1 MIDWNGRCLRVE
13 AEAGSRCAIAI
24 DGAHFVELPI
34 GDTSSGELAFSFSPS
49 GNAVLDLRL
58 ATRTGQAEAVVD
70 TFAVE
75 WDKPGLLPAIDKAQP
90 LRPLAVAGQWVG
102 DTAQP
107 MRREVVVVV
116 PVYNASDD
124 VRRCLDSVLLH
135 TTGPSRLI
143 VIDDASTDPAIAP
156 LLQRYRA
163 IEGVEILANPR
174 NLGFTATANRG
185 IALAGRADVVLL
197 NADTEVAANWLTGLR
212 RAACCAGDVATV
224 TAVSDNAGAFSVPE
238 LERDNPIPGAWTFAQ
253 AARALWQD
261 AGHAYPQLPTGNG
274 FCMYIRREVLD
285 AVGLLDVEAF
295 PQGYGEENDFCQR
308 ACAAGYRH
316 LIAGN
321 VLVAHA
327 RSRSFGIDRR
337 EALGRAGMQI
347 LRERWP
353 DYEADVGAWL
363 FSFARLVLNWRVRR
377 IYSLAGRHVPQP
389 KLLEFG
395 SRGESGE
402 ASGYDRCMLTKTL
415 DELKL
420 ECGTSG
426 SAEGCHATPATTPIA
441 NWLQRHAIELIEIG
455 AEADPHVAAA
465 LAGQAQR
472 LGIPLLRQAANAATT
487 AQQRAAAM
495 ASLRSFPGGAA

>member
-13 AEAGSRCAIAI
+13 AKAGSRCAIAI
-24 DGAHFVELPI
+24 DGAHFADLPI
-34 GDTSSGELAFSFSPS
+34 SGASAGELLFAFSPS

-58 ATRTGQAEAVVD
+58 VVSADEGEPVVD
-70 TFAVE
+70 TFAIE
-75 WDKPGLLPAIDKAQP
+75 WDKPGLLPAGDEAQP
-90 LRPLAVAGQWVG
+90 LRPLADSGQWVG

-116 PVYNASDD
+116 PVYNASED

-135 TTGPSRLI
+135 TTGPGRLI

-163 IEGVEILANPR
+163 IDGVEILANPH

-185 IALAGRADVVLL
+185 ITLAGNADVVLL
-197 NADTEVAANWLTGLR
+197 NADTAVAANWLTGLR
-212 RAACCAGDVATV
+212 RAAHCAADVATV

-253 AARALWQD
+253 AARALWQQ

-316 LIAGN
+316 LVAGN

-327 RSRSFGIDRR
+327 RSRSFGIERR

-353 DYEADVGAWL
+353 NYEADVGAWL
-363 FSFARLVLNWRVRR
+363 FSFARLALNWRVRR
-377 IYSLAGRHVPQP
+377 IYSLAGRHAPLP
-389 KLLEFG
+389 RLLAFG
-395 SRGESGE
+395 NRGDSGA
-402 ASGYDRCMLTKTL
+402 ASGYDTCMLTNSP
-415 DELKL
+415 DELKF
-420 ECGTSG
+420 ECRSGGGVESSRGTPD
-426 SAEGCHATPATTPIA
+426 PAQIA
-441 NWLQRHAIELIEIG
+441 ALLQRHAIELVEIG
-455 AEADPHVAAA
+455 ADADPHVAAA
-465 LAGQAQR
+465 LAGQAHR
-472 LGIPLLRQAANAATT
+472 LGIPLLRQAAGATT
-487 AQQRAAAM
+487 TPPQRAAAM
-495 ASLRSFPGGAA
+495 ASLRSFSGGPA